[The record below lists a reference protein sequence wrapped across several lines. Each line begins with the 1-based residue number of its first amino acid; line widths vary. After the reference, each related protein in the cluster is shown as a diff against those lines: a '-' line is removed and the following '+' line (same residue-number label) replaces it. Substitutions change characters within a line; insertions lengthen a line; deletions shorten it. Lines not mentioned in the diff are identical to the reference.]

1 MFKNNKTLLKTTLL
15 ILKVLLL
22 LNIKPTSASG
32 IHRFPRSNGWTLN
45 SIGYNA
51 GLGALS
57 RMFGG
62 EKPNRG
68 FKRASRAVIGKPDD
82 GPDQYYAPYWRNTE
96 YLKRANEKVGK
107 IMI

>member
-1 MFKNNKTLLKTTLL
+1 MFKNNKTLLKTSLL
-15 ILKVLLL
+15 ILKLLL
-22 LNIKPTSASG
+22 LVVNNTTEASG

-96 YLKRANEKVGK
+96 YLKRANEKVGL